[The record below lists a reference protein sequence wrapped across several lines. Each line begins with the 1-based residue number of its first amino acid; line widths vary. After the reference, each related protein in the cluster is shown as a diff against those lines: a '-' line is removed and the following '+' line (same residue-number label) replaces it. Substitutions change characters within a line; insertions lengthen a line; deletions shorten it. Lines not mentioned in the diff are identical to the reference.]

1 MNFLVIDDDSY
12 KLKNICDEI
21 KDCDTIIPA
30 STVSDAMSKY
40 LEEGKSI
47 DCVITDM
54 QFPFRNCDREINM
67 KAGLFILSEL
77 KRKGFK
83 GKIILCTNSSKEEV
97 EKLDKAKGFD
107 YIIYYD
113 CFVSL
118 RGDFAKIYELLGSKI
133 E

>member
-12 KLKNICDEI
+12 KLEKICDEI
-21 KDCDTIIPA
+21 RDCDTIIPA

-40 LEEGKSI
+40 LEEEKSI

-54 QFPFRNCDREINM
+54 QFQFDNNDRKINRE
-67 KAGLFILSEL
+67 AGLFVLSEL

-83 GKIILCTNSSKEEV
+83 GKIILCTSSSKEEIA
-97 EKLDKAKGFD
+97 KLEKAKEFD

-118 RGDFAKIYELLGSKI
+118 RSDFEKIYELLGSKI

>member
-12 KLKNICDEI
+12 KLEKICDEI
-21 KDCDTIIPA
+21 RDCDTIVPA
-30 STVSDAMSKY
+30 TTVVDAMAKY
-40 LEEGKSI
+40 MEEEKSI

-54 QFPFRNCDREINM
+54 QFPFDSNDRKIDIE
-67 KAGLFILSEL
+67 AGLFILHEL
-77 KRKGFK
+77 RRKGFK
-83 GKIILCTNSSKEEV
+83 GKIILCTSSSKEEIA
-97 EKLDKAKGFD
+97 KLEKAKEFD

-118 RGDFAKIYELLGSKI
+118 RSDFEKIYELLGGKS

>member
-12 KLKNICDEI
+12 KLKDICNEI
-21 KDCDTIIPA
+21 KDCDTIVPA
-30 STVSDAMSKY
+30 TTVVDAMAKY
-40 LEEGKSI
+40 MEEEKSI

-54 QFPFRNCDREINM
+54 QFPFHCDDREIDIE
-67 KAGLFILSEL
+67 AGLFILHEL

-83 GKIILCTNSSKEEV
+83 GKIILCTSSSKEEIA
-97 EKLDKAKGFD
+97 KLEKAKEFD

-118 RGDFAKIYELLGSKI
+118 RSDFEKIYELLGSKI

>member
-12 KLKNICDEI
+12 KLKHICDEI

-40 LEEGKSI
+40 LEEEKLI

-54 QFPFRNCDREINM
+54 QFPFNNGDREINTE
-67 KAGLFILSEL
+67 AGLFILSEL
-77 KRKGFK
+77 RHKGFK
-83 GKIILCTNSSKEEV
+83 GKIILCTSSSKEEIA
-97 EKLDKAKGFD
+97 KLEKAKEFD
-107 YIIYYD
+107 YIIHYD

-118 RGDFAKIYELLGSKI
+118 KSDFEKIYELLGSKI

>member
-12 KLKNICDEI
+12 KLEKICDEI
-21 KDCDTIIPA
+21 RDCNTIIPA

-40 LEEGKSI
+40 LEEEKSI
-47 DCVITDM
+47 DCVITDR
-54 QFPFRNCDREINM
+54 QFPFDSNDRKINSE
-67 KAGLFILSEL
+67 AGLFVLSEL

-83 GKIILCTNSSKEEV
+83 GKIILCTSSSKEEIA
-97 EKLDKAKGFD
+97 KLEKAKEFD

-118 RGDFAKIYELLGSKI
+118 RSDFEEIYELLGSKI